1 MAGILTQIYGSSF
14 IFPHKQP
21 LQDSQNSAP
30 LVKKNAV
37 FRKSHFKAI
46 RYYIHDRA
54 KLTRPESGAKVEAG
68 TIAISKAPVEVLLID
83 WGTTNDP
90 LWQKLKFR
98 VLLSDAAGIS
108 CCFDGVCTGLHGF
121 DLDVIASVCRQLWR
135 LVMYKANVPRA
146 FAAWSVCQVLSFVS
160 LWHHQNLLAGEGEHK
175 IMQFI
180 RLQRA
185 QPDYDPNTRH
195 PAKQTQR

>member
-1 MAGILTQIYGSSF
+1 MAGILTQIYGLSF

-68 TIAISKAPVEVLLID
+68 TIAISKASVEVLLID
-83 WGTTNDP
+83 
-90 LWQKLKFR
+90 
-98 VLLSDAAGIS
+98 
-108 CCFDGVCTGLHGF
+108 
-121 DLDVIASVCRQLWR
+121 
-135 LVMYKANVPRA
+135 
-146 FAAWSVCQVLSFVS
+146 
-160 LWHHQNLLAGEGEHK
+160 
-175 IMQFI
+175 
-180 RLQRA
+180 
-185 QPDYDPNTRH
+185 
-195 PAKQTQR
+195 